1 MLEIWKSEYAFFLM
15 FVDGIKKKSK
25 RLGRDVCLILFLE
38 ESFETN
44 LIVIFVFVFV
54 MIDCIFVSE
63 CRYRLIVDEFGIRL
77 ATW

>member
-1 MLEIWKSEYAFFLM
+1 M
-15 FVDGIKKKSK
+15 G
-25 RLGRDVCLILFLE
+25 CLFDSFGE

-44 LIVIFVFVFV
+44 LIVVFVFVFFV

-63 CRYRLIVDEFGIRL
+63 CRCRLIVNEFGIRL